1 MPQGYQLDP
10 DRVPFLKVSQP
21 SEGETLNAAL
31 TEGKP
36 SNPASAVLQKPDR
49 ASHRPGICS
58 VAGAHGS
65 LEELGGNW
73 LSEMTVAQEGG
84 RNRKGHFG
92 PQVEGGKE
100 EG

>member
-1 MPQGYQLDP
+1 M
-10 DRVPFLKVSQP
+10 SQP
-21 SEGETLNAAL
+21 SEVETLNAGL

-36 SNPASAVLQKPDR
+36 STRHLQCCRSLTEQAINPASAVLQEPDR
-49 ASHRPGICS
+49 ASHQPGICS
-58 VAGAHGS
+58 VAGTHGS

-84 RNRKGHFG
+84 RNRKGHSG